1 MNLIICEGNSNV
13 CFQSATVRCREGTTE
28 NAICVSNEDISNCL
42 SGNDREIDILH
53 EGMLTAFSAVARA
66 VAWDMIRM
74 NDIACDCLQG
84 VFSIKKIC

>member
-1 MNLIICEGNSNV
+1 MDLILLRGIFNV

-66 VAWDMIRM
+66 IAWDIIHI
-74 NDIACDCLQG
+74 NDIPCDCLQG
-84 VFSIKKIC
+84 VISIEKIC

>member
-1 MNLIICEGNSNV
+1 MRGIFNV

-66 VAWDMIRM
+66 VVRYMIHM
-74 NDIACDCLQG
+74 NDIVCDSLQG
-84 VFSIKKIC
+84 VISIEKIC

>member
-66 VAWDMIRM
+66 VVRYIVHM
-74 NDIACDCLQG
+74 NDIA
-84 VFSIKKIC
+84 